1 MDEDTAAFQAYLDAL
16 RLPCDTPEQKRIAS
30 AQMQA
35 GLRAAV
41 DVPYRTALASFE
53 AMETAREMVLGGLA
67 ASVTDAAVGC
77 EIAFVGVRGGIWNVL
92 VNLKDITDPELVAD
106 KRRQCDELLEKAQML
121 LSETTRLVNE
131 KLAGRVDAASHR
143 VV

>member
-1 MDEDTAAFQAYLDAL
+1 
-16 RLPCDTPEQKRIAS
+16 
-30 AQMQA
+30 
-35 GLRAAV
+35 
-41 DVPYRTALASFE
+41 
-53 AMETAREMVLGGLA
+53 MVLGGLA